1 MYVDTGDFTGDPTVP
16 GDKQTEALVDGM
28 NQMGY
33 RAVGVGPRELGH
45 GWEKFAARRARS
57 SFPWLSANL
66 VFKDTAKPIV
76 DPFQVVE
83 VPLRKSAKAKSVKIA
98 FTSVT
103 MNNPAFLAN
112 GPDGRAIVTVDPAA
126 AIGGIITAMRDKA
139 DLVVVLSGI
148 DLAKAR
154 DLARQVKGID
164 FIVGGY
170 GGIQTR
176 TDDFP
181 EDSTIGKT
189 RIQYIGDQGKN
200 LGEVRLA
207 FDSKRV
213 ITNAQRTVVGLTRE
227 WPDDPALVQLMTA
240 TRVAVNDYNR
250 AQADL
255 TNPFNTPAPGTSGAG
270 AVPAAPSTAPGAA
283 PAGAPAAAPTAAP
296 AGAPATAA
304 AAAVAYTGSAR
315 CQPCHEKEYAVWAG
329 SAHAKAFD
337 ILVKSQQ
344 DYNPTC
350 VGCHVIG
357 WQKSGGF
364 VNATATPAL
373 VHVGCEA
380 CHGASSLHPDSGAPY
395 RGATLEGCRTCH
407 TRENSPDFNPN
418 TYIPKVI
425 HWGEAKAA
433 R

>member
-1 MYVDTGDFTGDPTVP
+1 MAYVDTGDFTGDPTVP
-16 GDKQTEALVDGM
+16 GEKQTEALVDGM

-33 RAVGVGPRELGH
+33 KVAGVGPRELAH
-45 GWEKFAARRARS
+45 GWDKFAARRARS
-57 SFPWLSANL
+57 TFPWVSVNL

-83 VPLRKSAKAKSVKIA
+83 VPLRKSAKAKSVRIA

-112 GPDGRAIVTVDPAA
+112 GPGGRAIVTIDPAEA
-126 AIGGIITAMRDKA
+126 VGGIISAMRDKA
-139 DLVVVLSGI
+139 DLVVVLSGL

-154 DLARQVKGID
+154 DLARKVKGID
-164 FIVGGY
+164 FIIGGF

-200 LGEVRLA
+200 LGEVRLT

-213 ITNAQRTVVGLTRE
+213 VTNAQRTVVGLTRE
-227 WPDDPALVQLMTA
+227 WPDDPALAQLTTA

-250 AQADL
+250 AQAESM
-255 TNPFNTPAPGTSGAG
+255 NPFNTPAPGASGAV
-270 AVPAAPSTAPGAA
+270 ALPAAPGAA
-283 PAGAPAAAPTAAP
+283 PGTAPAAAPAAAPVAAP
-296 AGAPATAA
+296 AA
-304 AAAVAYTGSAR
+304 AYTGSAR
-315 CQPCHEKEYAVWAG
+315 CQPCHEKAYAVWAG
-329 SAHAKAFD
+329 SGHAKAFD

-357 WQKSGGF
+357 WQKTGGF

-380 CHGASSLHPDSGAPY
+380 CHGPSSLHPDSGAPY
-395 RGATLEGCRTCH
+395 RAATLDGCRTCH
-407 TRENSPDFNPN
+407 TRENSPDFNPT